1 MAFPVTCD
9 GGRAGCGDSLGVMG
23 FTGERRCLVQA
34 WGIIGGKAQCQR
46 GEGGVPGPPPTTP
59 CPTGSAQPRGA
70 RAWAEMWR
78 GSTGLHLKHKDRP
91 EASALMSRHTDTQ
104 RAATQRYAHTQT
116 ATHVHIYTRADTHT
130 QKHTHIRR
138 HTQGHTHIYIHACA
152 QRHRYIHKGTLETHP
167 HINTH
172 KYIHTDTQI
181 HSYT

>member
-91 EASALMSRHTDTQ
+91 EASAPMSRHTDTQ

-116 ATHVHIYTRADTHT
+116 ATHVHIYTRALTHRNTLTYADTHRDT
-130 QKHTHIRR
+130 LTY
-138 HTQGHTHIYIHACA
+138 TYTLV
-152 QRHRYIHKGTLETHP
+152 HR
-167 HINTH
+167 
-172 KYIHTDTQI
+172 DTCT
-181 HSYT
+181 YTKAH